1 MISTQTVAMWLSNEE
16 YYYNAMM
23 ELAAISKDKFDLA
36 SRAQMFVEDEV
47 LNSAAYA
54 PIVMDLLVSSLDS
67 VSWTVIADDFW
78 ELSKEV
84 A

>member
-23 ELAAISKDKFDLA
+23 KLAAISKDKFDLA
-36 SRAQMFVEDEV
+36 SRAQTFVVHEV
-47 LNSAAYA
+47 LNSAAYT